1 MSSKIKLM
9 VLMLVVSLCCVAACS
24 RDKKQAKKDAPA
36 ETPKGQVRPAP
47 PPPEIFPVSGKVL
60 EVIDTGSFI
69 YVALDWKGERV
80 WATVPGV
87 DLKVGEVISL
97 DHATMIEKDFHS
109 NALNRTFEKL
119 IFASGIE
126 GKSPRS
132 RASNPKDSK
141 NRRSGKLMAIPSP
154 APPRPTG
161 KVAGR
166 VAGKAGQ

>member
-9 VLMLVVSLCCVAACS
+9 VLMLVVSLCVAACS
-24 RDKKQAKKDAPA
+24 RDKKQAKKEAPA
-36 ETPKGQVRPAP
+36 ETAKGQVRPAP

-97 DHATMIEKDFHS
+97 DHANMIEKDFHS
-109 NALNRTFEKL
+109 TALNRTFEKL

-126 GKSPRS
+126 GRPPRS
-132 RASNPKDSK
+132 RANNPKDSK

-154 APPRPTG
+154 APPRPTEKVTG
-161 KVAGR
+161 KVA
-166 VAGKAGQ
+166 AKAGQ